1 MSAPGSESHDE
12 QIDFD
17 ARFAE
22 IVAHLSAPLD
32 SEARAEA
39 PVKGSETYASTEPE
53 DAEPP
58 ELPSQW
64 RVPETGSTTQFLDDA
79 GSYEPPPPAPLPRD
93 DVQFYAIW
101 ASLVGGPLWLI
112 YLFAFNR
119 DGRPLWWI
127 LACLVCLVGMGLLV
141 LRQPVSRDQQ
151 NPFDDGARL

>member
-1 MSAPGSESHDE
+1 MSAPGSESRDE
-12 QIDFD
+12 QTDFD

-22 IVAHLSAPLD
+22 IVGQMEKSDPYSDASGSAFD
-32 SEARAEA
+32 D
-39 PVKGSETYASTEPE
+39 PVEY
-53 DAEPP
+53 AEPATP

-64 RVPETGSTTQFLDDA
+64 RVPDAGSTTRFLDEA

-101 ASLVGGPLWLI
+101 ASLIGGPLWLV

-127 LACLVCLVGMGLLV
+127 LACGVCLVGMVLLIA
-141 LRQPVSRDQQ
+141 RQPVSRDEQD
-151 NPFDDGARL
+151 PFDDGARL